1 MHRIAFVCAVSL
13 VAAALTGCSSGTPS
27 KAEILKAWA
36 ADYSGSPLPKSD
48 FQCRVI
54 GVVPYQNGVDAT
66 TVVRRYKE
74 HCTGAWE
81 DAYFN
86 VADFEMILLRDGTYR
101 LADLRV
107 DHENND

>member
-1 MHRIAFVCAVSL
+1 MHRIALVCAVSL
-13 VAAALTGCSSGTPS
+13 VAAALTGCSGGAPS

-36 ADYSGSPLPKSD
+36 AGYSESPLPKSD
-48 FQCRVI
+48 FQCRVTS
-54 GVVPYQNGVDAT
+54 VVPYRKGVDASD
-66 TVVRRYKE
+66 VVRRYKE

-107 DHENND
+107 DHENSD